1 MPASQIL
8 SPLARR
14 ASPRIS
20 SVMGLLAEPLGRLI
34 SLPRPALIVFAAVR
48 ARLRASE
55 FGMTALAIT
64 VGVLAG
70 LCVAVMTSA
79 VNAAHVRIYDIPFD
93 VRLSAAERVAPL
105 TAFGAPML
113 GGLLLGAIDVWLART
128 KAPSAVDPVEA
139 NALRGG
145 RMSLQQSL
153 LVATQTVISN
163 GCGASVGLE
172 AGYAQIGAGVAS
184 YLGVRSRLRRQDL
197 RMLVGCGAGGAIAA
211 AFGAPLTGAFYAFEL
226 IIGTYS
232 LANAIPVFAATL
244 AASLTTQSII
254 GAPYDIT
261 APAVAPLTF
270 LDYGALIGLGL
281 VAAAVGVGA
290 MRVAALIEW
299 AFPAAI
305 PWRLIRPVVG
315 GLIVGSMALYSPQVL
330 GAGHGALGLD
340 FFWPLS
346 ARELTILIALK
357 LFACLVSLASGF
369 RGGLFFASLFVGS
382 LLGKLYSIGIDALAP
397 SMGLETT
404 ACVLVGMGALSAAIV
419 GGPLTMTFLVLEST
433 GNLGVAGGALAASIA
448 TTLAVRATFGYSFTT
463 WRLHLRGETI
473 RGSQDVGWLRDLTVA
488 RMMVPAPPTFPA
500 DQSVRAF
507 REAYPL
513 GSANVVV
520 VVGGDGRYQGLIHIP
535 VAHSLILENGGDGG
549 PIAAIAHLP
558 ATVLHPDENV
568 RRALD
573 VFGASQADT
582 LAVTVRGS
590 GQVLGTLG
598 EAYAARRY
606 AQETNMAMKGVLGG
620 GQ

>member
-1 MPASQIL
+1 MG
-8 SPLARR
+8 PLVERR
-14 ASPRIS
+14 A
-20 SVMGLLAEPLGRLI
+20 RLI
-34 SLPRPALIVFAAVR
+34 FVPRPALVALATVR

-55 FGMTALAIT
+55 FGMTALAIG

-70 LCVAVMTSA
+70 LCVAVMTTL
-79 VNAAHVRIYDIPFD
+79 VNIAHMRIFGIPFD
-93 VRLSAAERVAPL
+93 VRLSAAARVAPVA
-105 TAFGAPML
+105 AFAAPML
-113 GGLLLGAIDVWLART
+113 GGLLLGSIDLWLARRKT
-128 KAPSAVDPVEA
+128 PPAVDPVEA

-145 RMSLQQSL
+145 RMSLRESL

-226 IIGTYS
+226 IIGAYS

-244 AASLTTQSII
+244 AATLTTQAII

-261 APAVAPLTF
+261 SPPVAPLTF
-270 LDYGALIGLGL
+270 IDYGALIGLGL

-290 MRVAALIEW
+290 MRVAALIER
-299 AFPAAI
+299 AFRAVI
-305 PWRLIRPVVG
+305 RWRLIRPVVG
-315 GLIVGSMALYSPQVL
+315 GMIVGSMALYTPQVL

-340 FFWPLS
+340 FYWPLT
-346 ARELTILIALK
+346 ARELAILIVLK

-382 LLGKLYSIGIDALAP
+382 LLGKLYSIGFDALAP

-419 GGPLTMTFLVLEST
+419 GGPLTMTFLVLEIT
-433 GNLGVAGGALAASIA
+433 GNLGVAGGVLAASIA

-473 RGSQDVGWLRDLTVA
+473 RGGQDVGWLRDLTVG
-488 RMMVPAPPTFPA
+488 RMMVRSPQVFPA

-507 REAYPL
+507 REAYPI

-520 VVGGDGRYQGLIHIP
+520 AIGEDGRYQGLVH
-535 VAHSLILENGGDGG
+535 VAEAHALPLENGEDGG
-549 PIAAIAHLP
+549 PVGAVAHAP
-558 ATVLHPDENV
+558 ATVLHPDQDIGV
-568 RRALD
+568 ALEA
-573 VFGASQADT
+573 FEAGRADT
-582 LAVTVRGS
+582 LAVTARGTD
-590 GQVLGTLG
+590 QVLGTLG

-606 AQETNMAMKGVLGG
+606 AQETNLAMKGVLGG
-620 GQ
+620 G

>member
-1 MPASQIL
+1 LAEQGPALHKFGMSTL
-8 SPLARR
+8 VKRR
-14 ASPRIS
+14 A
-20 SVMGLLAEPLGRLI
+20 RLI
-34 SLPRPALIVFAAVR
+34 SVPRPALIALAVVR

-55 FGMTALAIT
+55 FGMTALAIG
-64 VGVLAG
+64 VGVSSG
-70 LCVAVMTSA
+70 LCVVVMTTIA
-79 VNAAHVRIYDIPFD
+79 NTAHVRIFGIPFD
-93 VRLSAAERVAPL
+93 VHLSAAQRIAPL
-105 TAFGAPML
+105 VAFGALML
-113 GGLLLGAIDVWLART
+113 GGLVLGALDIWLARRN
-128 KAPSAVDPVEA
+128 ARPAVDPVEA

-145 RMSLQQSL
+145 RMSLRQSI
-153 LVATQTVISN
+153 LVAAQTVISN
-163 GCGASVGLE
+163 GAGASVGLE

-226 IIGTYS
+226 IIGAYS

-244 AASLTTQSII
+244 AASLTTQAIV

-270 LDYGALIGLGL
+270 PDFGALIGLGL

-290 MRVAALIEW
+290 MRIAALIER
-299 AFPAAI
+299 AFRWAI
-305 PWRLIRPVVG
+305 PWRLVRPVVG
-315 GLIVGSMALYSPQVL
+315 GAMIGSMALYTPQVL

-340 FFWPLS
+340 FYWPMTV
-346 ARELTILIALK
+346 AELAILIVLK

-369 RGGLFFASLFVGS
+369 RGGMFFASLFVGS
-382 LLGKLYSIGIDALAP
+382 LLGKLYAIGVDFLAP

-404 ACVLVGMGALSAAIV
+404 ACILVGMGALSAAIV

-473 RGSQDVGWLRDLTVA
+473 RGGQDVGWLRDLTVG
-488 RMMVPAPPTFPA
+488 RMMVRSPPMFLA
-500 DQSVRAF
+500 DHTVRAF
-507 REAYPL
+507 REAYPI

-520 VVGGDGRYQGLIHIP
+520 AIGDDGRYRGLIH
-535 VAHSLILENGGDGG
+535 VAEAYAQLLENGDDGG
-549 PIAAIAHLP
+549 PIAALAGLP
-558 ATVLHPDENV
+558 ATALHPDDNV
-568 RRALD
+568 RKALD

-582 LAVTVRGS
+582 LAVIARGTE
-590 GQVLGTLG
+590 QVLGTLG

-606 AQETNMAMKGVLGG
+606 AQETNLAMRGVLGG
-620 GQ
+620 G

>member
-1 MPASQIL
+1 
-8 SPLARR
+8 
-14 ASPRIS
+14 
-20 SVMGLLAEPLGRLI
+20 
-34 SLPRPALIVFAAVR
+34 
-48 ARLRASE
+48 
-55 FGMTALAIT
+55 MTALAIG
-64 VGVLAG
+64 VGVVAG
-70 LCVAVMTSA
+70 LCVAAMTSV
-79 VNAAHVRIYDIPFD
+79 VNAAHVRIFGIPFD

-105 TAFGAPML
+105 AAFGGPMV
-113 GGLLLGAIDVWLART
+113 GGLLLGAIDVWLARR
-128 KAPSAVDPVEA
+128 KAPPAVDPVEA

-145 RMSLQQSL
+145 RMSLRQSL
-153 LVATQTVISN
+153 LVAMQTLISN

-172 AGYAQIGAGVAS
+172 AGYAQIGAGLAS

-197 RMLVGCGAGGAIAA
+197 RILVGCGAGGAIAA

-226 IIGTYS
+226 IIGAYS

-244 AASLTTQSII
+244 AASLTTQAII

-290 MRVAALIEW
+290 MRVAALIER
-299 AFPAAI
+299 AFRAVI
-305 PWRLIRPVVG
+305 RWRLIRPVVG
-315 GLIVGSMALYSPQVL
+315 GLMVGSMALYSPQVL

-340 FFWPLS
+340 FYWPLT
-346 ARELTILIALK
+346 ARDLAILIALK
-357 LFACLVSLASGF
+357 LLACLVSLASGF

-382 LLGKLYSIGIDALAP
+382 LLGKLYSIGVDALAP
-397 SMGLETT
+397 SLGLETT

-433 GNLGVAGGALAASIA
+433 GNLGVAGGVLAASIA

-473 RGSQDVGWLRDLTVA
+473 RGGQDVGWLRELTVG
-488 RMMVPAPPTFPA
+488 RMMVRSPPVFPA

-507 REAYPL
+507 REAYPI

-520 VVGGDGRYQGLIHIP
+520 AIGGDGRYQGLIH
-535 VAHSLILENGGDGG
+535 VAEAHALPLENGDEGG
-549 PIAAIAHLP
+549 PVSAVAHAP
-558 ATVLHPDENV
+558 ATVLHPDQDIGV
-568 RRALD
+568 ALEAFD
-573 VFGASQADT
+573 AAHADT
-582 LAVTVRGS
+582 LAVTARGTD
-590 GQVLGTLG
+590 QVLGTLG

-606 AQETNMAMKGVLGG
+606 AQETNLAMKGVLGG
-620 GQ
+620 G

>member
-1 MPASQIL
+1 MGSRVR
-8 SPLARR
+8 RR
-14 ASPRIS
+14 A
-20 SVMGLLAEPLGRLI
+20 RLI
-34 SLPRPALIVFAAVR
+34 FVPRPALIALATAR

-55 FGMTALAIT
+55 FGMTALAIG

-70 LCVAVMTSA
+70 LCVAVMTTL
-79 VNAAHVRIYDIPFD
+79 VNIAHMRIFGIPFD
-93 VRLSAAERVAPL
+93 VRLSAAARVSPL
-105 TAFGAPML
+105 AAFGAPML
-113 GGLLLGAIDVWLART
+113 GGLLLGSIDLWLAHR
-128 KAPSAVDPVEA
+128 KAPPAVDPVEA

-145 RMSLQQSL
+145 RMSLRESL

-226 IIGTYS
+226 IIGAYS

-244 AASLTTQSII
+244 AATLTTQAII

-261 APAVAPLTF
+261 APPVAPLTF
-270 LDYGALIGLGL
+270 VDYGALIGLGL

-290 MRVAALIEW
+290 MRVAALIER
-299 AFPAAI
+299 AFRAVI
-305 PWRLIRPVVG
+305 RRRLIRPVVG
-315 GLIVGSMALYSPQVL
+315 GLIVGSMALYTPQVL

-340 FFWPLS
+340 FYWPLT
-346 ARELTILIALK
+346 ARELAILIVLK

-382 LLGKLYSIGIDALAP
+382 LLGKLYSIGVDALAP

-419 GGPLTMTFLVLEST
+419 GGPLTMTFLVLEIT
-433 GNLGVAGGALAASIA
+433 GNLGVAGGVLAASIA

-473 RGSQDVGWLRDLTVA
+473 RGGQDVGWLRDLTVG
-488 RMMVPAPPTFPA
+488 RMMVRSPRVFPA

-507 REAYPL
+507 REAYPI

-520 VVGGDGRYQGLIHIP
+520 AIGEDGRYQGLVH
-535 VAHSLILENGGDGG
+535 VAEAHALPLENGEDGG
-549 PIAAIAHLP
+549 QVGSVAHAP
-558 ATVLHPDENV
+558 ATVLHPDQDIGV
-568 RRALD
+568 ALEA
-573 VFGASQADT
+573 FEAAHADT
-582 LAVTVRGS
+582 LAVTARGTD
-590 GQVLGTLG
+590 QLLGTLG

-606 AQETNMAMKGVLGG
+606 AQETNLAMKGVLGG
-620 GQ
+620 G

>member
-1 MPASQIL
+1 MA
-8 SPLARR
+8 PLVERR
-14 ASPRIS
+14 A
-20 SVMGLLAEPLGRLI
+20 RLI
-34 SLPRPALIVFAAVR
+34 AVPRPALIVLATVR

-55 FGMTALAIT
+55 FGMTALAIG

-70 LCVAVMTSA
+70 LCVAVMTSV
-79 VNAAHVRIYDIPFD
+79 VNAAHVRIYGIPFD

-105 TAFGAPML
+105 AAFGAPMA
-113 GGLLLGAIDVWLART
+113 GGLLLGAIEVWLARK
-128 KAPSAVDPVEA
+128 KAPPAVDPVEA

-145 RMSLQQSL
+145 RMSLRQSL

-226 IIGTYS
+226 IIGAYS

-244 AASLTTQSII
+244 AASLTTQAII

-270 LDYGALIGLGL
+270 VDYGALIGLGL

-290 MRVAALIEW
+290 MRVAALIER
-299 AFPAAI
+299 AFRAVI
-305 PWRLIRPVVG
+305 RWRLIRPVVG
-315 GLIVGSMALYSPQVL
+315 GLMIGSMALYTPQVL

-340 FFWPLS
+340 FYWPMS
-346 ARELTILIALK
+346 ARELAILIALK

-433 GNLGVAGGALAASIA
+433 GNLGVAGGVLAASIA

-473 RGSQDVGWLRDLTVA
+473 RGGQDVGWLRDLSVG
-488 RMMVPAPPTFPA
+488 RMMVRSPPVFSV

-507 REAYPL
+507 RDAYPI

-520 VVGGDGRYQGLIHIP
+520 AIGEDGRYQGLIH
-535 VAHSLILENGGDGG
+535 VAEAHALPLENGDDGG
-549 PIAAIAHLP
+549 PVSAIAHAP
-558 ATVLHPDENV
+558 ATVLHPDQDIGA
-568 RRALD
+568 ALEAFD
-573 VFGASQADT
+573 VAHADT
-582 LAVTVRGS
+582 LAVTERGTD
-590 GQVLGTLG
+590 QVLGTLG

-606 AQETNMAMKGVLGG
+606 AQETNLAMKGVLGG
-620 GQ
+620 G

>member
-1 MPASQIL
+1 M
-8 SPLARR
+8 
-14 ASPRIS
+14 
-20 SVMGLLAEPLGRLI
+20 
-34 SLPRPALIVFAAVR
+34 FATVR
-48 ARLRASE
+48 TRLRASE
-55 FGMTALAIT
+55 FGMTALAIG

-70 LCVAVMTSA
+70 LCVAAMTSV
-79 VNAAHVRIYDIPFD
+79 VNVAHVRIYGIPFD
-93 VRLSAAERVAPL
+93 VHLSAAERIAPL
-105 TAFGAPML
+105 AAFGAPML
-113 GGLLLGAIDVWLART
+113 GGLLLGAIDLWLARR
-128 KAPSAVDPVEA
+128 KAPPAVDPVEA

-145 RMSLQQSL
+145 RMSLRQSL

-197 RMLVGCGAGGAIAA
+197 RVLVGCGAGGAIAA

-226 IIGTYS
+226 IIGVYS

-244 AASLTTQSII
+244 ASSLTTQAII

-261 APAVAPLTF
+261 APTVAPLTF
-270 LDYGALIGLGL
+270 VDYGALIGLGV

-290 MRVAALIEW
+290 MRVAAPIER
-299 AFPAAI
+299 AFRRAI
-305 PWRLIRPVVG
+305 PSRLFRPVVG
-315 GLIVGSMALYSPQVL
+315 GLMVGSMALYSPQVL

-340 FFWPLS
+340 FYWPMT
-346 ARELTILIALK
+346 ATELATLIVLK

-369 RGGLFFASLFVGS
+369 RGGMFFASLFVGS
-382 LLGKLYSIGIDALAP
+382 LLGKLYWIGVDALAP
-397 SMGLETT
+397 SMGLEMT

-473 RGSQDVGWLRDLTVA
+473 RGGQDVGWLRELTVG
-488 RMMVPAPPTFPA
+488 RMMAPMPPRFPA

-520 VVGGDGRYQGLIHIP
+520 AVGEEGRYQGLIH
-535 VAHSLILENGGDGG
+535 VAEAHALVLENGGDGG
-549 PIAAIAHLP
+549 VIAAIVRLP
-558 ATVLHPDENV
+558 ATVLHPDDNV

-582 LAVTVRGS
+582 LVVIARGT

-606 AQETNMAMKGVLGG
+606 AQETNLAMKGVLGG
-620 GQ
+620 G

>member
-1 MPASQIL
+1 MGSRVR
-8 SPLARR
+8 RR
-14 ASPRIS
+14 A
-20 SVMGLLAEPLGRLI
+20 RLI
-34 SLPRPALIVFAAVR
+34 FVPRPALIALATAR

-55 FGMTALAIT
+55 FGMTALAIG

-70 LCVAVMTSA
+70 LCVAVMTTL
-79 VNAAHVRIYDIPFD
+79 VNIAHMRIFGIPFD
-93 VRLSAAERVAPL
+93 VRLSAAARVAPL
-105 TAFGAPML
+105 AAFGAPML
-113 GGLLLGAIDVWLART
+113 GGLLLGSIDLWLARR
-128 KAPSAVDPVEA
+128 KAPPAVDPVEA

-145 RMSLQQSL
+145 RMSLRESL

-226 IIGTYS
+226 IIGAYS

-244 AASLTTQSII
+244 AATLTTQAII

-261 APAVAPLTF
+261 APPVAPLTF
-270 LDYGALIGLGL
+270 VDYGALIGLGL

-290 MRVAALIEW
+290 MRVAALIER
-299 AFPAAI
+299 AFRAVI
-305 PWRLIRPVVG
+305 RRRLIRPVVG
-315 GLIVGSMALYSPQVL
+315 GLIVGSMALYTPQVL

-340 FFWPLS
+340 FYWPLT
-346 ARELTILIALK
+346 ARELAILIVLK

-382 LLGKLYSIGIDALAP
+382 LLGKLYSIGVDALAP

-419 GGPLTMTFLVLEST
+419 GGPLTMTFLVLEIT
-433 GNLGVAGGALAASIA
+433 GNLGVAGGVLAASIA

-473 RGSQDVGWLRDLTVA
+473 RGGQDVGWLRDLTVG
-488 RMMVPAPPTFPA
+488 RMMVRSPRVFPA

-507 REAYPL
+507 REAYPI

-520 VVGGDGRYQGLIHIP
+520 AIGEDGRYQGLVH
-535 VAHSLILENGGDGG
+535 VAEAHALPLENGEDGG
-549 PIAAIAHLP
+549 PVGAVAHAP
-558 ATVLHPDENV
+558 ATVLHPDQDIGV
-568 RRALD
+568 ALEA
-573 VFGASQADT
+573 FEAAHADT
-582 LAVTVRGS
+582 LAVTARGTD
-590 GQVLGTLG
+590 QVLGTLG

-606 AQETNMAMKGVLGG
+606 AQETNLAMKGVLGG
-620 GQ
+620 G

>member
-1 MPASQIL
+1 MGSLVQH
-8 SPLARR
+8 R
-14 ASPRIS
+14 A
-20 SVMGLLAEPLGRLI
+20 RLI
-34 SLPRPALIVFAAVR
+34 SVPRPALVMYATVR

-55 FGMTALAIT
+55 FGMTALAIG

-70 LCVAVMTSA
+70 LCVAVMTSV
-79 VNAAHVRIYDIPFD
+79 VNGAHMRIFGIPFD
-93 VRLSAAERVAPL
+93 VRLSAAERVTPL
-105 TAFGAPML
+105 AAFGGPMA
-113 GGLLLGAIDVWLART
+113 GGLLLGAIDLWLTRR
-128 KAPSAVDPVEA
+128 KAPPAVDPVEA

-145 RMSLQQSL
+145 RMSLRQSL
-153 LVATQTVISN
+153 LVAMQTVISN

-226 IIGTYS
+226 IIGAYS

-244 AASLTTQSII
+244 AASLTTQAII

-290 MRVAALIEW
+290 MRVAALIERAFRW
-299 AFPAAI
+299 AI
-305 PWRLIRPVVG
+305 RWRLVRPVVG
-315 GLIVGSMALYSPQVL
+315 GLMVGSMALYSPQVL

-340 FFWPLS
+340 FYWPMTV
-346 ARELTILIALK
+346 RELTILIALK
-357 LFACLVSLASGF
+357 LFACLLSLASGF

-382 LLGKLYSIGIDALAP
+382 LVGKLYSIGVDALAP

-433 GNLGVAGGALAASIA
+433 GNLGVAGGVLAASIA

-473 RGSQDVGWLRDLTVA
+473 RGGQDVGWLRDLTVG
-488 RMMVPAPPTFPA
+488 RMMVRSPPVFPA
-500 DQSVRAF
+500 EHSVRAF
-507 REAYPL
+507 REAYPI

-520 VVGGDGRYQGLIHIP
+520 AIGEDGRYQGLIH
-535 VAHSLILENGGDGG
+535 VTEAHALPLENGDDGG
-549 PIAAIAHLP
+549 PASAVAHVP
-558 ATVLHPDENV
+558 ATVLHPDQDIGV
-568 RRALD
+568 ALEAFD
-573 VFGASQADT
+573 AAHADT
-582 LAVTVRGS
+582 LAVTARGTD
-590 GQVLGTLG
+590 QVLGTLG

-606 AQETNMAMKGVLGG
+606 AQETNLTMKGVLGG
-620 GQ
+620 G

>member
-1 MPASQIL
+1 
-8 SPLARR
+8 
-14 ASPRIS
+14 
-20 SVMGLLAEPLGRLI
+20 MGLLAEPLGRLT
-34 SLPRPALIVFAAVR
+34 LPRPALIVLATAR

-55 FGMTALAIT
+55 LGMTALAIG

-70 LCVAVMTSA
+70 LCVAAMTRL
-79 VNAAHVRIYDIPFD
+79 VNIAHVRIFGIPFD
-93 VRLSAAERVAPL
+93 VHLSAAERISPL
-105 TAFGAPML
+105 AAFGAPML
-113 GGLLLGAIDVWLART
+113 GGLLLGAIDVWLARR
-128 KAPSAVDPVEA
+128 KALPAVDPVEA

-145 RMSLQQSL
+145 RMSLRESL
-153 LVATQTVISN
+153 LVATQTVVSN

-172 AGYAQIGAGVAS
+172 AGYAQIGAGIAS

-226 IIGTYS
+226 IIGAYS

-244 AASLTTQSII
+244 AASLTTQAVI

-261 APAVAPLTF
+261 APTVAPLTF
-270 LDYGALIGLGL
+270 IDFGALIGLGL
-281 VAAAVGVGA
+281 VAAALGVGA
-290 MRVAALIEW
+290 MRVAALIER
-299 AFPAAI
+299 AFRWAI

-315 GLIVGSMALYSPQVL
+315 GLMIGSMALYTPQVL

-340 FFWPLS
+340 FYWPMT
-346 ARELTILIALK
+346 ATELATLIVLK

-369 RGGLFFASLFVGS
+369 RGGMFFASLFVGS
-382 LLGKLYSIGIDALAP
+382 LLGKLYSIGVGAVAP
-397 SMGLETT
+397 SMGLEAT
-404 ACVLVGMGALSAAIV
+404 ACVLVGMSALSAAIV

-473 RGSQDVGWLRDLTVA
+473 RGGHDVGWLRELTVG
-488 RMMVPAPPTFPA
+488 RMMAPGPRTFPA
-500 DQSVRAF
+500 DRSVRVF

-513 GSANVVV
+513 GSANAVVAV
-520 VVGGDGRYQGLIHIP
+520 DQNGRYQGLIHVP
-535 VAHSLILENGGDGG
+535 EAHALALEEGSDGG
-549 PIAAIAHLP
+549 PIAAIALLP

-582 LAVTVRGS
+582 LVVTARGTEE
-590 GQVLGTLG
+590 VLGTLG

-606 AQETNMAMKGVLGG
+606 AQETNLAMKGVLGG
-620 GQ
+620 G

>member
-1 MPASQIL
+1 MSIPVE
-8 SPLARR
+8 RR
-14 ASPRIS
+14 A
-20 SVMGLLAEPLGRLI
+20 RLI
-34 SLPRPALIVFAAVR
+34 TVPRPALIALASLR

-55 FGMTALAIT
+55 FGMAALAT
-64 VGVLAG
+64 GVGVLAG
-70 LCVAVMTSA
+70 LCVAAMTKI
-79 VNAAHVRIYDIPFD
+79 VNVAHVAIFGIPFD
-93 VRLSAAERVAPL
+93 VHLSAAQSVAPL
-105 TAFGAPML
+105 AAFGAPML
-113 GGLLLGAIDVWLART
+113 GGLILGAIDAWLARK
-128 KAPSAVDPVEA
+128 KAPPAVDPVEA

-145 RMSLQQSL
+145 RMSLTQSL

-226 IIGTYS
+226 IIGAYS

-244 AASLTTQSII
+244 AASLTTQAVI

-270 LDYGALIGLGL
+270 PHYGALILLGL

-290 MRVAALIEW
+290 MRVAALIER
-299 AFPAAI
+299 AFRAAI
-305 PWRLIRPVVG
+305 PWRLVRPVAGGAMVG
-315 GLIVGSMALYSPQVL
+315 AMALYTPQVL

-340 FFWPLS
+340 FYWPMT
-346 ARELTILIALK
+346 AAELTILIVLK

-382 LLGKLYSIGIDALAP
+382 LLGKLYAIGIDAVAP
-397 SMGLETT
+397 SMNLETT

-433 GNLGVAGGALAASIA
+433 GNLGIAGGVLAASIA
-448 TTLAVRATFGYSFTT
+448 TSLAVRATFGYSFTT

-473 RGSQDVGWLRDLTVA
+473 RGGQDVGWLRELTVG
-488 RMMVPAPPTFPA
+488 RMMVPSPPVFPVEGA
-500 DQSVRAF
+500 LSAF
-507 REAYPL
+507 CEAYPL
-513 GSANVVV
+513 GSANIVVA
-520 VVGGDGRYQGLIHIP
+520 VGEDGRYEGLIHVP
-535 VAHSLILENGGDGG
+535 EAHALSIENGGEGSTIRG
-549 PIAAIAHLP
+549 VTHLP
-558 ATVLHPDENV
+558 ATILHPDDDV
-568 RRALD
+568 RTALD
-573 VFGASQADT
+573 RFGVAETDT
-582 LAVTVRGS
+582 LAVAERGT
-590 GQVLGTLG
+590 GQVLGTLN

-606 AQETNMAMKGVLGG
+606 AQETNLAMKGVLGG
-620 GQ
+620 G